1 MSGTK
6 DKKQRSSKEKV
17 KTEDKEEKSN
27 KSRSEGEGE
36 GEEAAN
42 KIKRRRSF
50 RLSRGVTNKAF
61 LVKEEEKAKEKESKQ
76 QKRLSKSTS
85 AIASAVLTDRHV
97 KSDGDEPEKGD
108 DKARGSRIHH
118 KKKAGQEEV
127 SKKKSTQV
135 VDKELES
142 SSFVTAAD
150 SSDNKAVMEKD
161 KGKRKSKSDDEWERV
176 KRLIDEAEA
185 QKGRAAKEAEAVDDA
200 VAYYAQKAETPRKDG
215 AAASSFTPASSS
227 SSSSSSRKRLTVSLG
242 PGASPRSNAM
252 GSNRM
257 NTNAR
262 RVSNELNIKVQ
273 QFNIEKEGVFKSFK
287 YQQLPPLRVKPLS
300 SQSNVIELFGPSD
313 EPGAANRAE
322 MLPSGDVYCRAI
334 STYPWDM
341 HASAQAEKAAA
352 AAVAA
357 DPTRGLNT
365 NWSQVFEGVNV
376 LSSADGKTKA
386 GARPK
391 VNKVKRV
398 GDPIC
403 DVFGV
408 QVFANRT
415 LVALADGCNWGEKP
429 KKAAQTAC
437 QAFLEHMKNKF
448 GQVNDIKT
456 AGHYMLRALAHAH
469 TQIMNTCARDAQASG
484 KTMKVTDGGTTTLL
498 GGILLELE
506 ESEAEQLG
514 SQWVFVCVSVGD
526 CKAYLYSPS
535 SRQVIDVTRAGNR
548 SAKADMSDPGGRL
561 GPTIGRGGD
570 ADLRNLGLYMAP
582 CEEDSL
588 LLVVSDGVHDNLDPE
603 HLGLSPND
611 VGVDQDKWD
620 SNFEALEK
628 AKHLFRSSC
637 LMQKIRGSN
646 EEVRPTPE
654 DAVNRLLDHC
664 KHVTQRSRQ
673 WMMANPTRRLPNDHI
688 NFPGKMDHTSCI
700 AVAVGRRQQPKEGG
714 SSIIMPAP
722 IQDAAQNAKQAPSDA
737 AAAGSAN
744 TPITVTVAQNEQQ
757 VVVVCRTLLINN
769 LSCSVQGRKIEFTL
783 RNPDAKATKSA
794 SIVPSGFRVIG
805 DNEVE
810 AKKWK
815 RVVDL
820 PCRVA
825 LDSQETKQIDDH
837 TILFTFTKAL

>member
-1 MSGTK
+1 MSGAK
-6 DKKQRSSKEKV
+6 EKKQRSKEKA
-17 KTEDKEEKSN
+17 KPEEKEKEKKSN

-36 GEEAAN
+36 EPTN

-50 RLSRGVTNKAF
+50 RLSRGATNKEVNKAF
-61 LVKEEEKAKEKESKQ
+61 AKEEEKAKEKESK

-85 AIASAVLTDRHV
+85 AIASAALTDRHV
-97 KSDGDEPEKGD
+97 KSDGDEPEKGG
-108 DKARGSRIHH
+108 DKSGGSRIHH
-118 KKKAGQEEV
+118 KKKAGQEEGEV

-135 VDKELES
+135 VDKEPGS

-150 SSDNKAVMEKD
+150 SSDNKDIMEKD
-161 KGKRKSKSDDEWERV
+161 RGKRKSKSDDEWERV

-185 QKGRAAKEAEAVDDA
+185 QKGRAVKEAEVVDEA

-215 AAASSFTPASSS
+215 TAASSFAPAS

-357 DPTRGLNT
+357 DPAGGLNT
-365 NWSQVFEGVNV
+365 NWSQVFEGVNIV
-376 LSSADGKTKA
+376 SSADGKTKA

-391 VNKVKRV
+391 
-398 GDPIC
+398 
-403 DVFGV
+403 
-408 QVFANRT
+408 VFANRT

-437 QAFLEHMKNKF
+437 QAFLEHMKSKF

-561 GPTIGRGGD
+561 GPTVGRGGD

-700 AVAVGRRQQPKEGG
+700 AVTVGRRQQPKEGG

-722 IQDAAQNAKQAPSDA
+722 VQ
-737 AAAGSAN
+737 AN

-757 VVVVCRTLLINN
+757 VAVVCRTLLINN

-783 RNPDAKATKSA
+783 RNPDATATKSA
-794 SIVPSGFRVIG
+794 SIVPSGFRVVG

-825 LDSQETKQIDDH
+825 LDSQQTKQLDDH